1 MFNTI
6 DTIVTAGLILAF
18 ILWLT
23 VLPGV
28 GFLYIVGAFH

>member
-1 MFNTI
+1 MSHTI
-6 DTIVTAGLILAF
+6 DTIVAAGLILAF
-18 ILWLT
+18 VLWLT